1 MAVSDTLIDTLFDGR
16 YRILKRIGSGG
27 MADVYLAEDEVLG
40 RRVAIKI
47 LNERHAGDEQFI
59 ERFRREAQSA
69 ASLSH
74 PNVVAIY
81 DRGEAEGTYYI
92 AMELLDGRNI
102 KELIVARGPAPPRIV
117 VEYTRQ
123 ILAALAYSHRH
134 SIVHRDIKPHNVV
147 VDADGR
153 VKVTDFGIARGGSSQ
168 MTEVGSIVGT
178 AQYLSP
184 EQARGEPVDARSD
197 LYSLGVVMYE
207 LLTGTVP
214 FTGDSPVEIAM
225 KHLSATPQPPSE
237 RREGMPEE
245 LDLVVMRALAKNP
258 TERYQSAEEMDA
270 DLERIQRGLGVSPR
284 TAEAA
289 TAVIAAPS
297 AMPTMVSRAPT
308 EVKPAAGAT
317 PPPVYYDYEE
327 PPRRRPIWPWLLPI
341 LLLLA
346 TLGIGL
352 VVYQQ
357 IQDQLDDTKPIAVP
371 NVEGLRET
379 LAVNQLESRDI
390 QYEIVEEPSTEQPKG
405 FVFDQ
410 DPEGGKRIDRATDVV
425 RLHVSTGP
433 PTTEVPDVRGR
444 SRDDAVAALTDAK
457 LEPNVVKVNSEK
469 PVDTVIAQSPKPGE
483 TVEEGTAVRIN
494 VSAGPKPVAV
504 PSVLGQPFESAT
516 ATLQA
521 AGFAVARRDADS
533 NQPGGTV
540 IDQSPAGGSTAAKG
554 ATITLTVSKGPTTA
568 AVPDVTSLDRD
579 TAVQTLRDSG
589 FKASVTQEDTTDPS
603 LDGVVLSQD
612 PGGGAQAEPGATVT
626 IAVGRYVEPAD
637 TSLPPGQGGAPPG
650 QGGTIP
656 GDG

>member
-1 MAVSDTLIDTLFDGR
+1 MATTDTLIDTLFDGR

-47 LNERHAGDEQFI
+47 LNERHAGDDQFI

-69 ASLSH
+69 AALSH

-92 AMELLDGRNI
+92 AMELLDGRNL
-102 KELIVARGPAPPRIV
+102 KELIVARGPAPPKIV
-117 VEYTRQ
+117 VEYARQ

-134 SIVHRDIKPHNVV
+134 TIVHRDIKPHNVV
-147 VDADGR
+147 VDGDGR
-153 VKVTDFGIARGGSSQ
+153 VKVTDFGIARGGASQ

-184 EQARGEPVDARSD
+184 EQARGEAVDPRSD
-197 LYSLGVVMYE
+197 LYSLGIVMYE
-207 LLTGTVP
+207 LLTGSVP

-225 KHLSATPQPPSE
+225 KHLSATAPPPSE
-237 RREGMPEE
+237 VREGVPRE
-245 LDLVVMRALAKNP
+245 LDLVVMRALAKDP
-258 TERYQSAEEMDA
+258 DDRYASAEEMDA

-284 TAEAA
+284 TTEAA

-297 AMPTMVSRAPT
+297 AMPTMISNAPT
-308 EVKPAAGAT
+308 RVQGTDTGYGAQ
-317 PPPVYYDYEE
+317 PPVYYDYDE
-327 PPRRRPIWPWLLPI
+327 PPRRRPVWPWLLPI
-341 LLLLA
+341 LLL
-346 TLGIGL
+346 IGTVVVGF

-357 IQDQLDDTKPIAVP
+357 IQDQLNDTKPIAVP
-371 NVEGLRET
+371 NVEGLRT
-379 LAVNQLESRDI
+379 SLAVNQLEERNI
-390 QYEIVEEPSTEQPKG
+390 QYELEEGFSTEQPKG
-405 FVFDQ
+405 FVYDQ
-410 DPEGGKRIDRATDVV
+410 NPEGGKRISRETDVV
-425 RLHVSTGP
+425 TLFISKGP

-457 LEPNVVKVNSEK
+457 LKSNVVKINSGA
-469 PVDTVIAQSPKPGE
+469 PVDTVIAQDPKPGDV
-483 TVEEGTAVRIN
+483 VEEGTTVRIN
-494 VSAGPKPVAV
+494 VSAGPKPIGV
-504 PSVLGQPFESAT
+504 PSVLGQPYESA
-516 ATLQA
+516 AAALQS

-540 IDQSPAGGSTAAKG
+540 IDQTPAGGETAAKG

-579 TAVQTLRDSG
+579 TAMATLRDAG
-589 FKASVTQEDTTDPS
+589 FRAVVTQEDTADPS

-612 PGGGAQAEPGATVT
+612 PAGGTQAEPGARIT
-626 IAVGRYVEPAD
+626 IVVGRFVEPTGEPTD
-637 TSLPPGQGGAPPG
+637 ELPQPQ
-650 QGGTIP
+650 
-656 GDG
+656 

>member
-1 MAVSDTLIDTLFDGR
+1 MATTDTLIDTLFDGR

-47 LNERHAGDEQFI
+47 LNERHAGDDQFI

-69 ASLSH
+69 AALSH

-92 AMELLDGRNI
+92 AMELLDGRNL
-102 KELIVARGPAPPRIV
+102 KELIVARGPAPPKIV
-117 VEYTRQ
+117 VEYARQ

-134 SIVHRDIKPHNVV
+134 TIVHRDIKPHNVV
-147 VDADGR
+147 VDGDGR
-153 VKVTDFGIARGGSSQ
+153 VKVTDFGIARGGASQ

-184 EQARGEPVDARSD
+184 EQARGEPVDPRSD
-197 LYSLGVVMYE
+197 LYSLGIVMYE
-207 LLTGTVP
+207 LLTGSVP

-225 KHLSATPQPPSE
+225 KHLSATAPPPSE
-237 RREGMPEE
+237 VREGVPRE
-245 LDLVVMRALAKNP
+245 LDLVVMRALAKDP
-258 TERYQSAEEMDA
+258 DDRYASAEEMDA

-284 TAEAA
+284 TTEAA

-297 AMPTMVSRAPT
+297 AMPTMISNAPT
-308 EVKPAAGAT
+308 RVQGT
-317 PPPVYYDYEE
+317 DTGYGGQPPVYYDYDE
-327 PPRRRPIWPWLLPI
+327 PPRRRPVWPWLLPI
-341 LLLLA
+341 LLL
-346 TLGIGL
+346 IGTVVVGF

-357 IQDQLDDTKPIAVP
+357 IQDQLNDTKPIAVP
-371 NVEGLRET
+371 NVEGLRT
-379 LAVNQLESRDI
+379 SLAVNQLEERNI
-390 QYEIVEEPSTEQPKG
+390 QYELEEGFSTEQPKG
-405 FVFDQ
+405 FVYDQ
-410 DPEGGKRIDRATDVV
+410 NPEGGKRISRETDVV
-425 RLHVSTGP
+425 TLFISKGP

-457 LEPNVVKVNSEK
+457 LKSNVVKINSGA
-469 PVDTVIAQSPKPGE
+469 PVDTVIAQDPKPGDV
-483 TVEEGTAVRIN
+483 VEEGTTVRIN
-494 VSAGPKPVAV
+494 VSAGPKPIGV
-504 PSVLGQPFESAT
+504 PSVLGQPYESA
-516 ATLQA
+516 AAALQS

-540 IDQSPAGGSTAAKG
+540 IDQTPAGGETAAKG

-579 TAVQTLRDSG
+579 TAMATLRDAG
-589 FKASVTQEDTTDPS
+589 FRAVVTQEDTADPS

-612 PGGGAQAEPGATVT
+612 PAGGTQAEPGARIT
-626 IAVGRYVEPAD
+626 IVVGRFVEPTGEPTD
-637 TSLPPGQGGAPPG
+637 ELPQPQ
-650 QGGTIP
+650 
-656 GDG
+656 

>member
-1 MAVSDTLIDTLFDGR
+1 MATTDTLIDTLFDGR

-47 LNERHAGDEQFI
+47 LNERHGDDQFI

-69 ASLSH
+69 AALSH

-92 AMELLDGRNI
+92 AMELLDGRNL
-102 KELIVARGPAPPRIV
+102 KELIVARGPAPPKIV
-117 VEYTRQ
+117 VEYARQ

-134 SIVHRDIKPHNVV
+134 TIVHRDIKPHNVV
-147 VDADGR
+147 VDGDGR
-153 VKVTDFGIARGGSSQ
+153 VKVTDFGIARGGASQ

-184 EQARGEPVDARSD
+184 EQARGEPVDPRSD
-197 LYSLGVVMYE
+197 LYSLGIVMYE
-207 LLTGTVP
+207 LLTGSVP

-225 KHLSATPQPPSE
+225 KHLSATAPPPSE
-237 RREGMPEE
+237 VREGVPRE
-245 LDLVVMRALAKNP
+245 LDLVVMRALAKDP
-258 TERYQSAEEMDA
+258 DDRYASAEEMDA

-284 TAEAA
+284 TTEAA

-297 AMPTMVSRAPT
+297 AMPTMISNAPT
-308 EVKPAAGAT
+308 RVQGTDTGYGAQ
-317 PPPVYYDYEE
+317 PPVYYDYDE
-327 PPRRRPIWPWLLPI
+327 PPRRRPVWPWLLPI
-341 LLLLA
+341 LLL
-346 TLGIGL
+346 IGTVVVGF

-357 IQDQLDDTKPIAVP
+357 IQDQLNDTKPIAVP
-371 NVEGLRET
+371 NVEGLRT
-379 LAVNQLESRDI
+379 SLAVNQLEERNI
-390 QYEIVEEPSTEQPKG
+390 QYELEEGFSTEQPKG
-405 FVFDQ
+405 FVYDQ
-410 DPEGGKRIDRATDVV
+410 NPEGGKRISRETDVV
-425 RLHVSTGP
+425 TLFISKGP

-457 LEPNVVKVNSEK
+457 LKSNVVKINSGA
-469 PVDTVIAQSPKPGE
+469 PVDTVIAQDPKPGDV
-483 TVEEGTAVRIN
+483 VEEGTTVRIN
-494 VSAGPKPVAV
+494 VSAGPKPIGV
-504 PSVLGQPFESAT
+504 PSVLGQPYESA
-516 ATLQA
+516 AAALQS

-540 IDQSPAGGSTAAKG
+540 IDQTPAGGETAAKG

-579 TAVQTLRDSG
+579 TAMATLRDAG
-589 FKASVTQEDTTDPS
+589 FRAVVTQEDTADPS

-612 PGGGAQAEPGATVT
+612 PAGGTQAEPGARIT
-626 IAVGRYVEPAD
+626 IVVGRFVEPTGEPTD
-637 TSLPPGQGGAPPG
+637 ELPQPQ
-650 QGGTIP
+650 
-656 GDG
+656 

>member
-1 MAVSDTLIDTLFDGR
+1 MATTDTLIDTLFDGR

-47 LNERHAGDEQFI
+47 LNERHAGDDQFI

-69 ASLSH
+69 AALSH

-92 AMELLDGRNI
+92 AMELLDGRNL
-102 KELIVARGPAPPRIV
+102 KELIVARGPAPPKIV
-117 VEYTRQ
+117 VEYARQ

-134 SIVHRDIKPHNVV
+134 TIVHRDIKPHNVV
-147 VDADGR
+147 VDGDGR
-153 VKVTDFGIARGGSSQ
+153 VKVTDFGIARGGASQ

-184 EQARGEPVDARSD
+184 EQARGEAVDPRSD
-197 LYSLGVVMYE
+197 LYSLGIVMYE
-207 LLTGTVP
+207 LLTGSVP

-225 KHLSATPQPPSE
+225 KHLSATAPPPSE
-237 RREGMPEE
+237 VREGVPRE
-245 LDLVVMRALAKNP
+245 LDLVVMRALAKDP
-258 TERYQSAEEMDA
+258 DDRYASAEEMDA

-284 TAEAA
+284 TTEAA

-297 AMPTMVSRAPT
+297 AMPTMISNAPT
-308 EVKPAAGAT
+308 RVQGT
-317 PPPVYYDYEE
+317 DTGYGGQPPVYYDYDE
-327 PPRRRPIWPWLLPI
+327 PPRRRPVWPWLLPI
-341 LLLLA
+341 LLL
-346 TLGIGL
+346 IGTVVVGF

-357 IQDQLDDTKPIAVP
+357 IQDQLNDTKPIAVP
-371 NVEGLRET
+371 NVEGLRT
-379 LAVNQLESRDI
+379 SLAVNQLEERNI
-390 QYEIVEEPSTEQPKG
+390 QYELEEGFSTEQPKG
-405 FVFDQ
+405 FVYDQ
-410 DPEGGKRIDRATDVV
+410 NPEGGKRISRETDVV
-425 RLHVSTGP
+425 TLFISKGP

-457 LEPNVVKVNSEK
+457 LKSNVVKINSGA
-469 PVDTVIAQSPKPGE
+469 PVDTVIAQDPKPGDV
-483 TVEEGTAVRIN
+483 VEEGTTVRIN
-494 VSAGPKPVAV
+494 VSAGPKPIGV
-504 PSVLGQPFESAT
+504 PSVLGQPYESA
-516 ATLQA
+516 AAALQS

-540 IDQSPAGGSTAAKG
+540 IDQTPAGGETAAKG

-579 TAVQTLRDSG
+579 TAMATLRDAG
-589 FKASVTQEDTTDPS
+589 FRAVVTQEDTADPS

-612 PGGGAQAEPGATVT
+612 PAGGTQAEPGARIT
-626 IAVGRYVEPAD
+626 IVVGRFVEPTGEPTD
-637 TSLPPGQGGAPPG
+637 ELPQPQ
-650 QGGTIP
+650 
-656 GDG
+656 

>member
-1 MAVSDTLIDTLFDGR
+1 MATTDTLIDTLFDGR

-47 LNERHAGDEQFI
+47 LNERHAGDDQFI

-92 AMELLDGRNI
+92 AMELLDGRNL
-102 KELIVARGPAPPRIV
+102 KELIVARGPAPPKIV
-117 VEYTRQ
+117 VEYARQ

-134 SIVHRDIKPHNVV
+134 TIVHRDIKPHNVV
-147 VDADGR
+147 VDGDGR
-153 VKVTDFGIARGGSSQ
+153 VKVTDFGIARGGASQ

-184 EQARGEPVDARSD
+184 EQARGEAVDPRSD
-197 LYSLGVVMYE
+197 LYSLGIVIYE
-207 LLTGTVP
+207 LLTGSVP

-225 KHLSATPQPPSE
+225 KHLSATAPPPSE
-237 RREGMPEE
+237 VREGVPRE
-245 LDLVVMRALAKNP
+245 LDLVVMRALAKDP
-258 TERYQSAEEMDA
+258 DDRYASAEEMDA

-284 TAEAA
+284 TTEAA

-297 AMPTMVSRAPT
+297 AMPTMISSAPT
-308 EVKPAAGAT
+308 RVQPADTGYGAQ
-317 PPPVYYDYEE
+317 PPVYYDYDE
-327 PPRRRPIWPWLLPI
+327 PPRRRPVWPWLLPI
-341 LLLLA
+341 LLL
-346 TLGIGL
+346 IGTVVVGF

-357 IQDQLDDTKPIAVP
+357 IQDQLNDTKPIAVP
-371 NVEGLRET
+371 NVEGLRT
-379 LAVNQLESRDI
+379 SLAVNQLEERNI
-390 QYEIVEEPSTEQPKG
+390 QYELEEGFSTEQPKG
-405 FVFDQ
+405 FVYDQ
-410 DPEGGKRIDRATDVV
+410 NPEGGKRISRETDVV
-425 RLHVSTGP
+425 TLFISKGP

-457 LEPNVVKVNSEK
+457 LKPNVVKINSGA
-469 PVDTVIAQSPKPGE
+469 PVDTVIAQDPKPGDV
-483 TVEEGTAVRIN
+483 VEEGTTVRLN
-494 VSAGPKPVAV
+494 VSAGPKPIGV
-504 PSVLGQPFESAT
+504 PSVLGQPYESA
-516 ATLQA
+516 AAALQS

-540 IDQSPAGGSTAAKG
+540 IDQTPAGGETAAKG

-579 TAVQTLRDSG
+579 TAMATLQDAG
-589 FKASVTQEDTTDPS
+589 FRPNVTQEDTADPS

-612 PGGGAQAEPGATVT
+612 PGGGTQAEPGTRIT
-626 IAVGRYVEPAD
+626 IVVGRFVEP
-637 TSLPPGQGGAPPG
+637 TEELPLPQ
-650 QGGTIP
+650 
-656 GDG
+656 

>member
-1 MAVSDTLIDTLFDGR
+1 MATTDTLIDTLFDGR

-47 LNERHAGDEQFI
+47 LNERHAGDDQFI

-69 ASLSH
+69 AALSH

-92 AMELLDGRNI
+92 AMELLDGRNL
-102 KELIVARGPAPPRIV
+102 KELIVARGPAPPKIV
-117 VEYTRQ
+117 VEYARQ

-134 SIVHRDIKPHNVV
+134 TIVHRDIKPHNVV
-147 VDADGR
+147 VDGDGR
-153 VKVTDFGIARGGSSQ
+153 VKVTDFGIARGGASQ

-184 EQARGEPVDARSD
+184 EQARGEPVDPRSD
-197 LYSLGVVMYE
+197 LYSLGIVMYE
-207 LLTGTVP
+207 LLTGSVP

-225 KHLSATPQPPSE
+225 KHLSATAPPPSE
-237 RREGMPEE
+237 VREGVPRE
-245 LDLVVMRALAKNP
+245 LDLVVMRALAKDP
-258 TERYQSAEEMDA
+258 DDRYASAEEMDA

-284 TAEAA
+284 TTEAA

-297 AMPTMVSRAPT
+297 AMPTMISNAPT
-308 EVKPAAGAT
+308 RVQGTDTGYGAQ
-317 PPPVYYDYEE
+317 PPVYYDYDE
-327 PPRRRPIWPWLLPI
+327 PPRRRPVWPWLLPI
-341 LLLLA
+341 LLL
-346 TLGIGL
+346 IGTVVVGF

-357 IQDQLDDTKPIAVP
+357 IQDQLNDTKPIAVP
-371 NVEGLRET
+371 NVEGLRT
-379 LAVNQLESRDI
+379 SLAVNQLEERNI
-390 QYEIVEEPSTEQPKG
+390 QYELEEGFSTEQPKG
-405 FVFDQ
+405 FVYDQ
-410 DPEGGKRIDRATDVV
+410 NPEGGKRISRETDVV
-425 RLHVSTGP
+425 TLFISKGP

-457 LEPNVVKVNSEK
+457 LKSNVVKINSGA
-469 PVDTVIAQSPKPGE
+469 PVDTVIAQDPKPGDV
-483 TVEEGTAVRIN
+483 VEEGTTVRIN
-494 VSAGPKPVAV
+494 VSAGPKPIGV
-504 PSVLGQPFESAT
+504 PSVLGQPYESA
-516 ATLQA
+516 AAALQS

-540 IDQSPAGGSTAAKG
+540 IDQTPAGGETAAKG

-579 TAVQTLRDSG
+579 TAMATLRDAG
-589 FKASVTQEDTTDPS
+589 FRAVVTQEDTADPS

-612 PGGGAQAEPGATVT
+612 PAGGTQAEPGARIT
-626 IAVGRYVEPAD
+626 IVVGRFVEPTGEPTD
-637 TSLPPGQGGAPPG
+637 ELPQPQ
-650 QGGTIP
+650 
-656 GDG
+656 